1 MAATN
6 GQSIAAEERLS
17 KATILG
23 MIAMGVAVLVVAND
37 FTALSVALP
46 AIERDLHVDVTTVQ
60 WIINGYAM
68 VFGVLIV
75 TGGRLAD
82 MFGRRRVFTAG
93 ATIFA
98 VFSLIGGLAPSIWLL
113 LASRFL
119 MGVGGAM
126 MWPAILGMTYGLLPP
141 SKAGLAG
148 GVILGAAGF
157 GNAVGPL
164 LGGVL
169 TDSVG
174 WRWIFF
180 VNLPVAAAAI
190 VITLL
195 VVPRDEIRKDR
206 GQIDYLGTLLLS
218 AGLLAMLLALDW
230 GLDVGWTAPLIVVL
244 FSVAAV
250 ALLVFLFVERR
261 AGDSALVPDKVLQ
274 NRTFLAAGI
283 ATLLASAIFFAT
295 LLYLPQ
301 FMSKNLGFSA
311 MGSGAGLLP
320 MMGTFMVTSFIAGR
334 LYETLG
340 PKYIVTLGAIL
351 LGAGMILLSGIS
363 ATAGY
368 NQLLLGM
375 VVLGMGVGLF
385 YSSVTTAAITALDPS
400 QASLAGAIVYM
411 FQIAGGSI
419 GVGLNT
425 AIVVSASSMPEGIHT
440 AFLVD
445 GILAMGSAVVALLF
459 VGGAIDVERL
469 RSIQHHHRAHA

>member
-1 MAATN
+1 M
-6 GQSIAAEERLS
+6 
-17 KATILG
+17 
-23 MIAMGVAVLVVAND
+23 
-37 FTALSVALP
+37 
-46 AIERDLHVDVTTVQ
+46 
-60 WIINGYAM
+60 
-68 VFGVLIV
+68 
-75 TGGRLAD
+75 
-82 MFGRRRVFTAG
+82 
-93 ATIFA
+93 
-98 VFSLIGGLAPSIWLL
+98 
-113 LASRFL
+113 
-119 MGVGGAM
+119 
-126 MWPAILGMTYGLLPP
+126 
-141 SKAGLAG
+141 
-148 GVILGAAGF
+148 GAAGF

-174 WRWIFF
+174 WRWIFY

-190 VITLL
+190 VITML
-195 VVPRDEIRKDR
+195 VVPPDEIRKER
-206 GQIDYLGTLLLS
+206 GQIDYVGTVLLS

-230 GLDVGWTAPLIVVL
+230 GLDIGWTAPLIVAL
-244 FSVAAV
+244 FVIAAV
-250 ALLVFLFVERR
+250 ALIAFLFIERR
-261 AGDSALVPDKVLQ
+261 AGDSALVPDRVLQ
-274 NRTFLAAGI
+274 NRAFLAAGI
-283 ATLLASAIFFAT
+283 ATLLASAIFFAA

-301 FMSKNLGFSA
+301 FMSKDLGFSA

-340 PKYIVTLGAIL
+340 AKYIVTLGAIL

-363 ATAGY
+363 GGSTY
-368 NQLLLGM
+368 DQLLLGM

-425 AIVVSASSMPEGIHT
+425 AIVVSASSMPDGIHT

-445 GILAMGSAVVALLF
+445 GILAMCSAVVALLF
-459 VGGAIDVERL
+459 VGGPIDVERL
-469 RSIQHHHRAHA
+469 RSLQHHHRAHA

>member
-23 MIAMGVAVLVVAND
+23 MIAIGVAVLVVAND